1 MVEDMPEN
9 KMSDFFINE
18 ILIIFLK
25 YMKKTCWEKN

>member
-25 YMKKTCWEKN
+25 YMKKTC